1 MAARNRK
8 ALRLKFAVAAV
19 LIGLLVQYA
28 SPSNIALAIRSANPW
43 LLLAVVPLILLSMWL
58 AAVQLK
64 ILTDCHGMNL
74 SLMRIIGINA
84 STEFYNLFLP
94 SVIAGGV
101 IRWYR
106 LSKENKM
113 RAQAFAVIAMNRLLN
128 LAALIGLGILG
139 WLLED
144 ASAATSTPF
153 AIVLFT
159 VGLLTLAGGLFALSN
174 QPLSNA
180 VRRKSIDE
188 SRVRTVVRDKL
199 LKLRDAVYEY
209 RQIPVSGQL
218 QLLFFAV
225 SWQLVMILSTYMF
238 CLALNISVSL
248 SALAWIRAIVTLVL
262 LMPVTI
268 SGFGLREVSWVYF
281 LGLYG
286 VAPAEA
292 FVLSLLTFA
301 RSLFQ
306 AVIGCGLEIRAHFH
320 TGNA

>member
-8 ALRLKFAVAAV
+8 ALLLKFAVAAV

-28 SPSNIALAIRSANPW
+28 SLSNIALAIRSANPW
-43 LLLAVVPLILLSMWL
+43 LLLAVVPMILLSMWL

-64 ILTDCHGMNL
+64 VLTDCHGMNL

-94 SVIAGGV
+94 GVIAGGV

-128 LAALIGLGILG
+128 LITLTGLGILG

-144 ASAATSTPF
+144 TSAATPF
-153 AIVLFT
+153 AIVVLT
-159 VGLLTLAGGLFALSN
+159 VSLLALAGGLFALSN
-174 QPLSNA
+174 QQLSNA
-180 VRRKSIDE
+180 VHRDSVDGSK
-188 SRVRTVVRDKL
+188 VRTVVRDGL

-209 RQIPVSGQL
+209 RQIPVSGRMQL
-218 QLLFFAV
+218 VFFAV

-238 CLALNISVSL
+238 CLALSISVSL
-248 SALAWIRAIVTLVL
+248 SALAWIRALVTLVL
-262 LMPVTI
+262 LVPVTI

-292 FVLSLLTFA
+292 LVLSLLTFA

-306 AVIGCGLEIRAHFH
+306 AVIGCGLEVRVHFH
-320 TGNA
+320 TGNT